1 MLDEATFDRTKAKYG
16 HWASWAIWTEAGTTP
31 KSNAG
36 DLSIFTGTT
45 FLQYLNIEIVLVGL
59 NISRGAIKE
68 PLANFHDSRT
78 EATDY
83 KIRYALK
90 DTPFWGGYMT
100 DIIKD
105 YDEKESGKVAAYLR
119 ANRHFE
125 QSNVALFREEI
136 LALGSTHPTIV
147 AFGNDAYSIL
157 LRNLK
162 DDFRVVSIPHYA
174 NYSSKE
180 KYREQVMAVALTL

>member
-1 MLDEATFDRTKAKYG
+1 MLDKATFDCIKAKYG
-16 HWASWAIWTEAGTTP
+16 YWASWALWAEAGPTP
-31 KSNAG
+31 KSNVG

-45 FLQYLNIEIVLVGL
+45 FLQYLKPEIILVGL

-68 PLANFHDSRT
+68 PLANYHDSRA

-90 DTPFWGGYMT
+90 DSPFWGAYMT

-119 ANRHFE
+119 ANGAFE
-125 QSNVALFREEI
+125 TSNIALFREEI
-136 LALGSTHPTIV
+136 IALGSTHPE
-147 AFGNDAYSIL
+147 
-157 LRNLK
+157 R
-162 DDFRVVSIPHYA
+162 
-174 NYSSKE
+174 
-180 KYREQVMAVALTL
+180 YR